1 MRKSIVALV
10 GRPNVGKST
19 LFNRLAGERL
29 AVVDDIPG
37 TTRDRLMTEVEW
49 NGISFNLVDT
59 GGIEAYQRKQ
69 DTSPLAQDSSDF
81 ISEIRAQYEMAITE
95 ADLVVLMTDVSSGV
109 TSTDIDIANLLRK
122 SRKTPTK
129 QKKSPILLAVN
140 KCDNQSRFM
149 DTHEFHELGISD
161 LYPIAALH
169 GLGIGELLDAIVTNI
184 PSPTSFTEDDTI
196 TIAIVGRPNVGK
208 SSLLNKLIGQDR
220 VIVSPVAGT
229 TRDAIDTKLK
239 YYDNKITLIDT
250 AGIRRRGKIVPG
262 VEKYSVLR
270 ALRAIERA
278 EVVMLLIDATEPFTA
293 QDAHIAG
300 MIIDKSRSVIVVV
313 NKWDKIPKD
322 TYTIDEYSNLVRTTL
337 QFLDYV
343 PVIFI
348 SALTGKRINTVLPL
362 ALQVHSERH
371 LRAST
376 SEMNR
381 VVASAVRQHSPP
393 SKNGKRLR
401 IFYATQVSTAP
412 PIILLHINDKNL
424 VHFSYTRYLENKI
437 REVFNFSGTPIR
449 LTYRERSEN

>member
-29 AVVDDIPG
+29 AVVDDVPG

-49 NGISFNLVDT
+49 NNTSFNLVDT
-59 GGIEAYQRKQ
+59 GGIEAYQRQQ
-69 DTSPLAQDSSDF
+69 DSLPLAQDSSDF

-95 ADLVVLMTDVSSGV
+95 ADVVVLMTDVISGV
-109 TSTDIDIANLLRK
+109 TSTDIDITNLLRK
-122 SRKTPTK
+122 SRKEPTK
-129 QKKSPILLAVN
+129 KNKSPILLAVN

-149 DTHEFHELGISD
+149 DTHEFHALGISD

-169 GLGIGELLDAIVTNI
+169 GLGIGELLDAIVANL
-184 PSPTSFTEDDTI
+184 PSSTSFPEDDTI
-196 TIAIVGRPNVGK
+196 AIAIVGRPNVGK

-270 ALRAIERA
+270 ALKAIERA

-322 TYTIDEYSNLVRTTL
+322 TYTIDEYSTLVRTTL

-348 SALTGKRINTVLPL
+348 SALTGKRVNTVLPL
-362 ALQVHSERH
+362 ALQVYTERH

-376 SEMNR
+376 SEINR
-381 VVASAVRQHSPP
+381 VVASAVMQHSPP

-437 REVFNFSGTPIR
+437 REIFKFSGTPIR
-449 LTYRERSEN
+449 LTYRERSE

>member
-1 MRKSIVALV
+1 MCI
-10 GRPNVGKST
+10 
-19 LFNRLAGERL
+19 
-29 AVVDDIPG
+29 
-37 TTRDRLMTEVEW
+37 RD
-49 NGISFNLVDT
+49 S
-59 GGIEAYQRKQ
+59 
-69 DTSPLAQDSSDF
+69 
-81 ISEIRAQYEMAITE
+81 
-95 ADLVVLMTDVSSGV
+95 
-109 TSTDIDIANLLRK
+109 
-122 SRKTPTK
+122 
-129 QKKSPILLAVN
+129 
-140 KCDNQSRFM
+140 
-149 DTHEFHELGISD
+149 
-161 LYPIAALH
+161 
-169 GLGIGELLDAIVTNI
+169 
-184 PSPTSFTEDDTI
+184 
-196 TIAIVGRPNVGK
+196 
-208 SSLLNKLIGQDR
+208 KLIGQDR

-381 VVASAVRQHSPP
+381 VVASAVMQHSPP

-412 PIILLHINDKNL
+412 PIILLHINDKDL

>member
-59 GGIEAYQRKQ
+59 GGIEAYQRQQ
-69 DTSPLAQDSSDF
+69 DSLPLAQDSSDF

-95 ADLVVLMTDVSSGV
+95 ADVVVLMTDVISGV
-109 TSTDIDIANLLRK
+109 TSTDIDITNLLRK
-122 SRKTPTK
+122 SRKEPTK
-129 QKKSPILLAVN
+129 KNKSPILLAVN

-149 DTHEFHELGISD
+149 DTHEFHALGISD

-169 GLGIGELLDAIVTNI
+169 GLGIGELLDAIVANL
-184 PSPTSFTEDDTI
+184 PSSTSFPEDDTI
-196 TIAIVGRPNVGK
+196 AIAIVGRPNVGK

-270 ALRAIERA
+270 ALKAIERA

-322 TYTIDEYSNLVRTTL
+322 TYTIDEYSTLVRTTL

-348 SALTGKRINTVLPL
+348 SALTGKRVNTVLPL
-362 ALQVHSERH
+362 ALQVYTERH

-376 SEMNR
+376 SEINR
-381 VVASAVRQHSPP
+381 VVASAVMQHSPP

-437 REVFNFSGTPIR
+437 REIFKFSGTPIR
-449 LTYRERSEN
+449 LTYRERSE